1 MKVSMLLEELEGK
14 VVMVYKPHSDRLE
27 GIARIDFICP
37 GTYQQ
42 FEDGSYEPL
51 CRVVFLNKP
60 EDGFC
65 YRWVNTNNLITG
77 ETK

>member
-1 MKVSMLLEELEGK
+1 MKVSMLLEEIVGK
-14 VVMVYKPHSDRLE
+14 TVMVYKPHSDRLE

-42 FEDGSYEPL
+42 FEDGAYEPL
-51 CRVVFLNKP
+51 CRVIFLNKP
-60 EDGFC
+60 DGFY
-65 YRWVNTNNLITG
+65 YRWVNTNNIIEG

>member
-1 MKVSMLLEELEGK
+1 VKASRLLDELEGK

-27 GIARIDFICP
+27 GIARIDRVCP

-51 CRVVFLNKP
+51 CRVIFLNKP
-60 EDGFC
+60 DGFC